1 MPPTA
6 AQIALVN
13 DLKKIR
19 KAAYTNS
26 QLQLYTVRFW
36 SQFTD
41 AQMGRLQNFVRE
53 ICKSHSSKHKKK
65 STSSVKTLAV
75 KS

>member
-1 MPPTA
+1 MPATA
-6 AQIALVN
+6 AQIAIVN

-41 AQMGRLQNFVRE
+41 AQMGRLRTSCGACWSPRRRPAETVR
-53 ICKSHSSKHKKK
+53 
-65 STSSVKTLAV
+65 
-75 KS
+75 